1 MSGSRPAITTAAPA
15 EAAARAVARPIP
27 LVPPSTRI
35 RCPSSRIA
43 SLRPGLWRPGRAPL
57 SWRPRHAPESAGGSE
72 LPTLPTIPH
81 VLLAVGIG
89 LAGGLLALAERAHRA
104 EESYGLS
111 ALFTLRGVR
120 PAPEGVEIVALDEA
134 SLARFRGLP
143 AEPAAW
149 PEPLAG
155 CEWRL
160 GGLEG
165 LRTVHG
171 LDRVPRTLH
180 ACLVEVLAGLGAA
193 VIAFDIAFTDDPS
206 RAPGTSALARAIAA
220 HGRVVLLTR
229 ARRHWEPRPEGGEA
243 PRDELTRLHPELA
256 AAALATGPFT
266 LPRTGPRVHQFWTR
280 HPALAEP
287 IQLPVRVLEARALP
301 VLEALAGRLGWPE
314 PPAKAPPVEAGP
326 AVRAAA
332 RVAAFL
338 ASEPE
343 RWRPLVADPAE
354 RAVLEALRRTR
365 LGPDQAWFD
374 LYGPPGTIRHRPIA
388 DLLLAGDRPPEPF
401 APGTVVFVG
410 PLDTRTTLAAD
421 SFPTVFSDR
430 RGIDTAG
437 VELAATAYANLR
449 DDHTLAVPSELARSL
464 IVFGFGSLATLLVLR
479 GTVLRGVATAL
490 VLALAYAGIA
500 VAAFVGARLW
510 QPLVLPLVVLLPFAL
525 LLGQLVRYLGLARWL
540 GVYTPRPVAAEL
552 LRGRADPHSAA
563 GLSPVTVMFTD
574 IVGSTALAE
583 SLDPAAFKDRLDAH
597 FTLVTRAVEAS
608 GGEVVEFLGDG
619 LMAYWGGPRGPR
631 DHAARAC
638 RAALVIAAA
647 LARDNRAR
655 ARAGEPPIRLRIGIN
670 SGDAAVGN
678 VGAPERGIFTVTGDA
693 ANAAQRIEQLARD
706 LCPDRPTAAVLVGE
720 GTVRE
725 AGADFVFEAVGE
737 FELRGRARRERV
749 FRLIG
754 EHTVADLP
762 VGESVDKIGKG

>member
-1 MSGSRPAITTAAPA
+1 
-15 EAAARAVARPIP
+15 
-27 LVPPSTRI
+27 
-35 RCPSSRIA
+35 
-43 SLRPGLWRPGRAPL
+43 LR
-57 SWRPRHAPESAGGSE
+57 
-72 LPTLPTIPH
+72 H
-81 VLLAVGIG
+81 VLLAVGVG
-89 LAGGLLALAERAHRA
+89 LAGAALSVTEWAHRA
-104 EESYGLS
+104 EETYGLLT
-111 ALFTLRGVR
+111 LFTLRGPR

-134 SLARFRGLP
+134 SLARFRDLP
-143 AEPAAW
+143 ADPAAW

-155 CEWRL
+155 CQRRH
-160 GGLEG
+160 GGLEA
-165 LRTVHG
+165 LRG
-171 LDRVPRTLH
+171 IRSLDRVPRALH
-180 ACLVEVLAGLGAA
+180 ACLVDVLAERGAA
-193 VIAFDIAFTDDPS
+193 VIAFDIAFTDDPN

-229 ARRHWEPRPEGGEA
+229 ARRHWLQQPEGPER
-243 PRDELTRLHPELA
+243 PRDELASIHPELA

-301 VLEALAGRLGWPE
+301 VLEELARRAGWPD
-314 PPAKAPPVEAGP
+314 PPAEVAP
-326 AVRAAA
+326 AVRTEA
-332 RVAAFL
+332 RVTAFL
-338 ASEPE
+338 GTEPE

-354 RAVLEALRRTR
+354 RAVLEALRRAR

-374 LYGPPGTIRHRPIA
+374 LYGPPGTIPHRPIA
-388 DLLLAGDRPPEPF
+388 DLLLAGERPPEPF

-410 PLDTRTTLAAD
+410 PLDIRTTLAAD

-490 VLALAYAGIA
+490 ALALAHAGTA
-500 VAAFVGARLW
+500 VAAFIGARLW
-510 QPLVLPLVVLLPFAL
+510 LPLVLPLAVLLPFAL
-525 LLGQLVRYLGLARWL
+525 LLGQLARYLGLARWL
-540 GVYTPRPVAAEL
+540 GIYTPRPVAAEL
-552 LRGRADPHSAA
+552 LRGRTDPNHVA

-583 SLDPAAFKDRLDAH
+583 SLDPATFKDRVDAH
-597 FTLVTRAVEAS
+597 FTLVTRAVEAT

-638 RAALVIAAA
+638 RAALAIAAA

-655 ARAGEPPIRLRIGIN
+655 APTGEPPIRLRIGIN

-693 ANAAQRIEQLARD
+693 ANAAQRIEQLART

-725 AGADFVFEAVGE
+725 AGPDFVFEAAGE

-754 EHTVADLP
+754 EHTVADLLP
-762 VGESVDKIGKG
+762 GEIVDKIGKG